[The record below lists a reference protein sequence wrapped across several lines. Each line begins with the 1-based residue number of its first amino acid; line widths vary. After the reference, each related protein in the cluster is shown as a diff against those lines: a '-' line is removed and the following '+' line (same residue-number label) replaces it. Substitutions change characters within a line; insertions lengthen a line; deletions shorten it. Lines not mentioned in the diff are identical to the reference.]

1 MDLYLEYLATL
12 IENSTWLT
20 PLIAFFAGILT
31 SISPCALSSM
41 PLTIAYI
48 SGTSNDT
55 KKAFKFSS
63 VIALGMAITFSIMG
77 VIATILGQV
86 VGKGSSIWFI
96 IIGIIMILMTLQ
108 LWEIFEFIPSTYLNT
123 KVTKKGYVG
132 ALLMGIL
139 SGIFSSPCAT
149 PILVVILTLIANSEN
164 IINSAIL
171 LLLYSLGNSIFTV
184 IAGTFTGYVRKISVS
199 TKYGIFSK
207 ISKII
212 LGCISLIFA
221 LYMFYLGF

>member
-1 MDLYLEYLATL
+1 MNSYLEYLATL

-20 PLIAFFAGILT
+20 PLIAFFAGVLT
-31 SISPCALSSM
+31 SISPCSLSSM

-55 KKAFKFSS
+55 EKAFKFSS
-63 VIALGMAITFSIMG
+63 IIAIGMAITFSIM
-77 VIATILGQV
+77 VIIAAILVQI
-86 VGKGSSIWFI
+86 VGKSSSIWFI
-96 IIGIIMILMTLQ
+96 IIGVIMVLMTLQ

-171 LLLYSLGNSIFTV
+171 LLLYSLGNSIFTI
-184 IAGTFTGYVRKISVS
+184 IAGTFTGYVRKISIS
-199 TKYGIFSK
+199 SKYGIFSK
-207 ISKII
+207 ISKIL
-212 LGCISLIFA
+212 LGCVSLIFA